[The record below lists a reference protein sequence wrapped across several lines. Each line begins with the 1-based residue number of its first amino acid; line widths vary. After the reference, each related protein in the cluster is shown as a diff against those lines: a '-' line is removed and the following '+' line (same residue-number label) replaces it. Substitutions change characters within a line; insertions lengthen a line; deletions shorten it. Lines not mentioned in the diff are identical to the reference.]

1 MIYSDEDL
9 KGLDSPPLINGKF
22 CISTYNQWKTVNKLW
37 PWNMTYEQWKQ
48 WNEKHSPALSDNV
61 YVRAD
66 QQMVRLSTLRHWFD
80 AIGERI
86 KQGYEIDPVILE
98 DYKNRTK

>member
-9 KGLDSPPLINGKF
+9 KGLDSPPLVNGKF
-22 CISTYNQWKTVNKLW
+22 CISTYKQWKTVNKLW

-66 QQMVRLSTLRHWFD
+66 QQMVRLSNLRHWFD

>member
-1 MIYSDEDL
+1 MTYTDEDL
-9 KGLDSPPLINGKF
+9 KGLDSSPLVNGKF

-37 PWNMTYEQWKQ
+37 PWNMTYDQWRD
-48 WNEKHSPALSDNV
+48 WNEKTSTPLSDNI
-61 YVRAD
+61 YVRAE
-66 QQMVRLSTLRHWFD
+66 QQLTRLSNLKHWFY

-86 KQGYEIDPVILE
+86 KLGYEIDPVILE